1 MAMVGPGS
9 YGPAAVAGLLLD
21 DGDGPGDIFTG
32 IMLQF
37 SLPSGVIA
45 QVDGPLRSTTT
56 GHSPLETLPSSSG
69 ISAVPHRCCLCKAVT
84 VV

>member
-45 QVDGPLRSTTT
+45 QVDGAAQMLF
-56 GHSPLETLPSSSG
+56 
-69 ISAVPHRCCLCKAVT
+69 V
-84 VV
+84 